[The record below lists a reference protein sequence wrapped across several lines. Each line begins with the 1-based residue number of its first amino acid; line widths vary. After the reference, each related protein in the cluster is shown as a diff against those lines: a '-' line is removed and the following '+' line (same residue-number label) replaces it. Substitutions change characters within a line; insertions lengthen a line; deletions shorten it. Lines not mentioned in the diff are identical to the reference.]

1 MASSINDPVKSTDLN
16 YLREIA
22 ESGQT
27 APLLG
32 GRFLAWWGGLTTIAY
47 AGHWL
52 IASDTLGVDAS
63 AYGWLWSIF
72 LVLGIGGQIV
82 LSRTFPAGKPGA
94 NSMGNRAEQVVW
106 QAAGFALFAYFAP
119 LMLKSFISG
128 TGDMG
133 FAWSFAVVFML
144 YGVALITAGAL
155 GESPVLQ
162 RAGIASLCLVP
173 LATWFAGTVTS
184 WLLASVGAA
193 LCVFLPGVLLLKHE
207 PKGVE

>member
-1 MASSINDPVKSTDLN
+1 MSNSVNESVNSTDLN

-22 ESGQT
+22 ESGQ
-27 APLLG
+27 ASPLLG
-32 GRFLAWWGGLTTIAY
+32 GRFLAWWGGLTTLAY

-52 IASDTLGVDAS
+52 IASDMLGLDAS

-82 LSRTFPAGKPGA
+82 LVRTFPAGKPGA
-94 NSMGNRAEQVVW
+94 SSMGNRAEQVVW

-119 LMLKSFISG
+119 LMLKSFASG
-128 TGDMG
+128 NADMG

-144 YGVALITAGAL
+144 YGVALITTGAL
-155 GESPVLQ
+155 GESQVLQ

-193 LCVFLPGVLLLKHE
+193 VCVLLPGLVLLKHE